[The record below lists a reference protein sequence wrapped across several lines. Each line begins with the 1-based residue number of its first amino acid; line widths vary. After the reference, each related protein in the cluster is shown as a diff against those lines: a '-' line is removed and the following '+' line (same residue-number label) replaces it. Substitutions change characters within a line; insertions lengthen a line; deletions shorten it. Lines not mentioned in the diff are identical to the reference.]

1 MGLDMYCL
9 KVLNTSADAAGN
21 TPKSDESLDVVDRDF
36 AYWRKFNALHGWME
50 RLYNEKG
57 GTEEFNCQLVRLE
70 LGDIDRLESDA
81 KAKLLAPMAGF
92 FFGAQAPFNDDAR
105 DEVLEFCTKA
115 RAALN
120 EGFALYYDSWW

>member
-1 MGLDMYCL
+1 MGLDMFCF
-9 KVLNTSADAAGN
+9 KVSKVSADAAGDI
-21 TPKSDESLDVVDRDF
+21 PEPDDSLDIVDRDF

-57 GTEEFNCQLVRLE
+57 GTERFNCQFVRLE

-81 KAKLLAPMAGF
+81 KAKRLEPTVGF
-92 FFGAQAPFNDDAR
+92 FFGPQDPFSDDDR